1 MDHPGGSSRG
11 HSHGDDMPDSYSMN
25 EENVGDSYSHLDV
38 SVEIHDTAS
47 NHTEGAEEVNSGS
60 RMSKGTP
67 EPEVSPRSLHD
78 RAPSSREP
86 GHLDSLGGTPHT
98 LGVPRTPSPADPS
111 SPRSLRGDP
120 ETESMTFAALGL
132 SLGSGS
138 GTPTSSN
145 ADIFFGKRELDASPG
160 GVEDSHSFVSDGD
173 TGGAAPEMTQY
184 FQEAF

>member
-60 RMSKGTP
+60 RMSRGTP
-67 EPEVSPRSLHD
+67 ETKVSPRS
-78 RAPSSREP
+78 
-86 GHLDSLGGTPHT
+86 LDSLGGTPHT